1 MGLIKDKEGI
11 IEYACGGIY
20 PKRLLLEIDGFNEWE
35 ENLIFYYNINVDLE
49 NSPSLDPHIPCFIFL
64 EDGCIVS
71 FFYGQ
76 LKHGGYKEFTVYIV
90 QYVDLGN
97 MKNGFCGFEELRQF
111 IKSDEDKKHIDYLE
125 DPNYNYTNSQLE
137 VYIISELECSVFLRL
152 KLKFKVKKEDQKKFV
167 NDEQY
172 FWYLSEKFR
181 EFIYNGEKY

>member
-11 IEYACGGIY
+11 IEYVVGGIY
-20 PKRLLLEIDGFNEWE
+20 PKRLLLEIDGLNEWE
-35 ENLIFYYNINVDLE
+35 DKFIFYYN
-49 NSPSLDPHIPCFIFL
+49 SAFKYGQIPCFIFL
-64 EDGCIVS
+64 EDGCIVI

-76 LKHGGYKEFTVYIV
+76 LKHGGYKEFSVHIV

-97 MKNGFCGFEELRQF
+97 
-111 IKSDEDKKHIDYLE
+111 IKIE
-125 DPNYNYTNSQLE
+125 DPDYKDPQLE
-137 VYIISELECSVFLRL
+137 VYTISGLECSIFLRL
-152 KLKFKVKKEDQKKFV
+152 KLKFKVKREDQKKFV